1 MVSLHVCAR
10 VTGEFYVKSNGNNKK
25 IISFQFSVYIN
36 DIDLKFHNAKERLV
50 KVWSKIVMR
59 NLFHGQFFPLFLE

>member
-10 VTGEFYVKSNGNNKK
+10 VTGEFYVKNNGNNKK
-25 IISFQFSVYIN
+25 IISFQLSVYI
-36 DIDLKFHNAKERLV
+36 IDLKFHYAKERLV
-50 KVWSKIVMR
+50 KVWSEIVMR